1 MADREKDRII
11 SKVYFAD
18 GGFGSARE
26 TLKDVRE
33 TNPEITLKD
42 VQEWR
47 EKYIP
52 RKAPMRGF
60 NSYVAPGPKHQF
72 QVDLFEYKTEQ
83 PKAPVLAHQGPG
95 KKYPG
100 GIYKYGILAVDS
112 FTKYAHVVPI
122 DRKTQGLWKQALV
135 EIFKK
140 MGKPK
145 QIYSDPDATILSNE
159 LKGYLDREGI
169 ELVTTLQH
177 APIAERTIRTIKSL
191 LDKRIED
198 KPRIWQTVLPEVLKK
213 YNERMVHSTIGMT
226 PQDATKP
233 GTEFDV
239 KTNLEIHRISNRKYP
254 ELKKGDSVK
263 VYKKRPINAKERVPV
278 WDEVVRKV
286 ENFSLSFGQRF
297 YKVSGIDRPLI
308 RANLLKVT

>member
-1 MADREKDRII
+1 
-11 SKVYFAD
+11 
-18 GGFGSARE
+18 
-26 TLKDVRE
+26 
-33 TNPEITLKD
+33 
-42 VQEWR
+42 
-47 EKYIP
+47 
-52 RKAPMRGF
+52 MRGF

-83 PKAPVLAHQGPG
+83 PDYPVLKDQGPG
-95 KKYPG
+95 KKNSLN
-100 GIYKYGILAVDS
+100 IYKYGLIAVDS
-112 FTKYAHVVPI
+112 FTKYTHVVPL
-122 DRKTQGLWKQALV
+122 DRKYQSEWKRALV

-145 QIYSDPDATILSNE
+145 QIYSDPDATILGKD
-159 LKGYLDREGI
+159 LKGFLDREGI
-169 ELVTTLQH
+169 ELVVTLQH

-278 WDEVVRKV
+278 WDEVVRQV

-297 YKVSGIDRPLI
+297 YKVTGIDRPLI